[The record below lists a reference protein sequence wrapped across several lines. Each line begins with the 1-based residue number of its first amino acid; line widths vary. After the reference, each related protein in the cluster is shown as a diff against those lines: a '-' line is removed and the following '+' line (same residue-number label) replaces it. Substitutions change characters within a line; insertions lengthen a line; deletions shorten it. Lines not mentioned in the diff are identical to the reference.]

1 MNLISKILCPILSIN
16 LILPV
21 SVFAQSQ
28 NNIENQARKAEKAG
42 IHAVLELKKAGTEFY
57 LDTEKKNATDLTNL
71 RPNKNGSI
79 RFYTITP
86 YDRQL
91 NTRVAVAQTIQIR
104 KNGQIGM
111 TVEILK
117 NEPKK
122 LTSYPIRAIK
132 SIEFGKT
139 DACSVRIQFTRTI
152 QAALAIAQN
161 QMNLGKKESGKME
174 KFATSLSN
182 FLMPS
187 ATAGVI
193 TKTVSIITGA
203 FGAGMLIIGGWMFIG
218 GIGFLLDKR
227 ADISDSIN
235 FIFGSLT
242 LIGGAALSYVA
253 VDFWRK

>member
-1 MNLISKILCPILSIN
+1 
-16 LILPV
+16 
-21 SVFAQSQ
+21 
-28 NNIENQARKAEKAG
+28 
-42 IHAVLELKKAGTEFY
+42 
-57 LDTEKKNATDLTNL
+57 
-71 RPNKNGSI
+71 
-79 RFYTITP
+79 
-86 YDRQL
+86 
-91 NTRVAVAQTIQIR
+91 
-104 KNGQIGM
+104 M

-132 SIEFGKT
+132 NIEFGKT
-139 DACSVRIQFTRTI
+139 DAASVRIQFTRTI

-203 FGAGMLIIGGWMFIG
+203 FGAGMLIFGGWMFIG
-218 GIGFLLDKR
+218 GIGLFFDKQ
-227 ADISDSIN
+227 ADVAEAFN
-235 FIFGSLT
+235 FVFGSLT

-253 VDFWRK
+253 VDFWNK